1 MSIWAFYEKEG
12 LLLYSPNAFEHS
24 SLCEKN
30 LANGTRR
37 IIFAIS
43 RNSEQKPWPCIHLLS
58 KHLGTYPWSKKRFE
72 DLIEP
77 IFGLLIADSHAKRN
91 YLLRR
96 TQSGEYSN
104 PKRLLIGID
113 FLDQV
118 EGEVKGDPLA
128 KPFKVL
134 FHQRGNYEQKVG
146 QFIHAVVEWVT
157 MHLVFL
163 FI

>member
-1 MSIWAFYEKEG
+1 MVPAELSLLFQGTQSRSHGPAFICYQNIWV
-12 LLLYSPNAFEHS
+12 L
-24 SLCEKN
+24 
-30 LANGTRR
+30 
-37 IIFAIS
+37 
-43 RNSEQKPWPCIHLLS
+43 IHDL
-58 KHLGTYPWSKKRFE
+58 KKGFE
-72 DLIEP
+72 DLIKP
-77 IFGLLIADSHAKRN
+77 VFGLLIADSHAKRN

-118 EGEVKGDPLA
+118 EGEVKGDPLT